1 MANCRYPHDIV
12 FACFLRNNVHL
23 RNNVCIFLLI
33 KIMLK
38 NDFGLRWKSFGGSV
52 KDRYFSISYNDWRN
66 MFININKKN
75 CLLIFFEM
83 FLKHVKM
90 GWQFQGTLKLSVYLI
105 HFKIFFSGTR
115 SISNKL
121 PNIINYF
128 QLFFH
133 IFDFLISVSFI
144 SVNATMNCNISN
156 MEPVIVFNY

>member
-1 MANCRYPHDIV
+1 MSNCRYPHDIV
-12 FACFLRNNVHL
+12 FACFLRNNVRL

-38 NDFGLRWKSFGGSV
+38 NDFGFRGKSFGGSV
-52 KDRYFSISYNDWRN
+52 KDRFFSMSYNDWRN

-115 SISNKL
+115 STSNKL
-121 PNIINYF
+121 PKYHELLPTSFPYF
-128 QLFFH
+128 RFSYF
-133 IFDFLISVSFI
+133 
-144 SVNATMNCNISN
+144 C
-156 MEPVIVFNY
+156 